1 MFSDVVSQFDVAPSK
16 KEPAASG
23 GVGWSDFDDTSW
35 GTMEDTPSKSSSNDS
50 AKQEELKRK
59 REERRLKQQA
69 AREKRAAGVGLK
81 PSSLGAVKKD

>member
-59 REERRLKQQA
+59 RELKLET
-69 AREKRAAGVGLK
+69 RKRI
-81 PSSLGAVKKD
+81 KKEEFHVDDEFRKGKR